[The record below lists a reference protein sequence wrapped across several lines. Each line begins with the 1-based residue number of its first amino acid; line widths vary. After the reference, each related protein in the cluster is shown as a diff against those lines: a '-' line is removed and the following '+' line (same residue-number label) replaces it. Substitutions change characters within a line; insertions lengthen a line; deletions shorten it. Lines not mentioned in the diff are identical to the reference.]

1 MVLLTGHV
9 ILWAELRK
17 PRFAGNVSS
26 ALLWRLRMRAI
37 VSCVGLLLLMGSFGI
52 AQQQQYDGDA
62 CGFTVQGE
70 PKHATIVGPVL
81 AAQKLPAKGT
91 DKEMAQNV
99 SIPELTEA
107 ISARLVAQWEG
118 WKNQDAASNNAII
131 ADDFN
136 SFWPDGS
143 RHIGKPTAQQ
153 MSEQPITG
161 YKLSQFRVVPVGADA
176 ALVTYF
182 ADVKPPGDNVEFQMA
197 VGEVWVKRN
206 SQWLVRGYSGTLIK

>member
-1 MVLLTGHV
+1 M
-9 ILWAELRK
+9 
-17 PRFAGNVSS
+17 
-26 ALLWRLRMRAI
+26 WRLTVA
-37 VSCVGLLLLMGSFGI
+37 VLVLGS
-52 AQQQQYDGDA
+52 
-62 CGFTVQGE
+62 V
-70 PKHATIVGPVL
+70 V
-81 AAQKLPAKGT
+81 AAQKLRTKGT
-91 DKEMAQNV
+91 DMEMAHNV

-161 YKLSQFRVVPVGADA
+161 YKLSQLRVVPVGADA

-182 ADVKPPGDNVEFQMA
+182 ADVKPPGDNVEHQKEFQMA

-206 SQWLVRGYSGTLIK
+206 GQWLIRGYSGTLMK

>member
-1 MVLLTGHV
+1 MEMAH
-9 ILWAELRK
+9 
-17 PRFAGNVSS
+17 NVS
-26 ALLWRLRMRAI
+26 
-37 VSCVGLLLLMGSFGI
+37 
-52 AQQQQYDGDA
+52 
-62 CGFTVQGE
+62 
-70 PKHATIVGPVL
+70 
-81 AAQKLPAKGT
+81 
-91 DKEMAQNV
+91 
-99 SIPELTEA
+99 ELTEA
-107 ISARLVAQWEG
+107 ISARLVAQWGG

-161 YKLSQFRVVPVGADA
+161 YKLSQLRVVPVGADA

-182 ADVKPPGDNVEFQMA
+182 ADVKTPGDNVEHQKEFQMA

-206 SQWLVRGYSGTLIK
+206 GQWLIRGYSGTLMK

>member
-1 MVLLTGHV
+1 MRRLTVAVL
-9 ILWAELRK
+9 IL
-17 PRFAGNVSS
+17 
-26 ALLWRLRMRAI
+26 
-37 VSCVGLLLLMGSFGI
+37 GS
-52 AQQQQYDGDA
+52 
-62 CGFTVQGE
+62 V
-70 PKHATIVGPVL
+70 V
-81 AAQKLPAKGT
+81 AAQKLRTKGT
-91 DKEMAQNV
+91 DMEMAYNV

-107 ISARLVAQWEG
+107 ISARLVAQWEA
-118 WKNQDAASNNAII
+118 WKDQDAASNDAII

-161 YKLSQFRVVPVGADA
+161 YKLSQLRVVPVGADA

-182 ADVKPPGDNVEFQMA
+182 ADIKTPGDIVEFHMA

-206 SQWLVRGYSGTLIK
+206 GQWLIRGYSGTLIK

>member
-1 MVLLTGHV
+1 MGRAAQTTF
-9 ILWAELRK
+9 R
-17 PRFAGNVSS
+17 RNVSS
-26 ALLWRLRMRAI
+26 VLLWRLRMTTI
-37 VSCVGLLLLMGSFGI
+37 VSFLGLLLLMGSFGI
-52 AQQQQYDGDA
+52 AQQQQYDSDA
-62 CGFTVQGE
+62 CGFTVQSE
-70 PKHATIVGPVL
+70 PKHATILGPVL

-91 DKEMAQNV
+91 DMEMAHDV

-107 ISARLVAQWEG
+107 ISARLLAQWEA

-161 YKLSQFRVVPVGADA
+161 YKLSQLRVVPVGADA

-182 ADVKPPGDNVEFQMA
+182 ADIKIPGNDAEFHMA

-206 SQWLVRGYSGTLIK
+206 GQWIIRGYSCRVIK